1 MLSYTP
7 CIIPGMENIRKKR
20 LIIFFKKVVKL
31 KQLILLFLL
40 LIAKTV
46 ITQPVLYTEV
56 LVVGGGTG
64 GTAAGIQC
72 ARMGV
77 KTIIMEE
84 GPWLGGM
91 LSAAGVSAT
100 DGNHNLPSGIWNEF
114 RNAIYKVYG
123 GAEKVATGWISN
135 THFEPGVADSIFKS
149 MAAKEKKLSVYYHH
163 LFSAIIKKGKQ
174 VVGANFINTK
184 TKNKI
189 TVYAKQVIEATELGD
204 VIASAAIP
212 FNIGMESGNETG
224 ENVGVKET
232 NDIIQDLTYVAI
244 LKNYGNGT
252 DKTIPQPA
260 NYSPQEFDGACT
272 NYYINK
278 SIIAPT
284 VDAQKMLD
292 YAKLPNGKYMINW
305 PGRGN
310 DIYLTIISLTPA
322 QREKELEK
330 AKQQTLRFV
339 YFIQTQLGFKNLGLT
354 EDEFGT
360 KDKLALMPYY
370 RESRRVKGIT
380 RFTINHIAKPF
391 DYNYYRTGISVGDYP
406 IDHHHKKNPAA
417 PQHLEFYP
425 IPSYNI
431 PLGSLIPESTDGLI
445 VCDKSISVSNVVNGT
460 TRLQPVVLLT
470 GQAAG
475 TLAALCIINKKQ
487 PREINIRNIQEQLV
501 KSGTL
506 IMPYRDAGI
515 SHPFFSSIQR
525 IGATGILKGTG
536 IPFKWANQTWFYPDS
551 AVVTAILI
559 EDLRPFIEVSDLQNQ
574 YIRIKDAIKI
584 ISLIGSRHKGK
595 LRNMSLT
602 FADVEKLNNQIRNNW
617 NKWGLKNFSE
627 QRNIT
632 RAEFSVLLD
641 KSIDPFQLKQVD
653 HKGNFNN

>member
-1 MLSYTP
+1 MKP
-7 CIIPGMENIRKKR
+7 
-20 LIIFFKKVVKL
+20 
-31 KQLILLFLL
+31 KQLILLLL
-40 LIAKTV
+40 LLMAKTA
-46 ITQPVLYTEV
+46 IAQPVLYTDV

-77 KTIIMEE
+77 KSIIMEE

-114 RNAIYKVYG
+114 RSAIYKVYG
-123 GAEKVATGWISN
+123 GADKVATGWISN

-149 MAAKEKKLSVYYHH
+149 IAAKEKKLSVYYHH
-163 LFSAIIKKGKQ
+163 LFSAVIKKGNQ
-174 VVGANFINTK
+174 VVGASFINTK

-212 FNIGMESGNETG
+212 FDIGMESGNKTG
-224 ENVGVKET
+224 ENVGVKES

-244 LKNYGNGT
+244 LKNYGSGT
-252 DKTIPQPA
+252 DKTIPLPA

-284 VDAQKMLD
+284 IDAQKMLD

-339 YFIQTQLGFKNLGLT
+339 YFIQTQLGFKNLGLAD
-354 EDEFGT
+354 DEFGT

-391 DYNYYRTGISVGDYP
+391 AYNYYRTGISVGDYP
-406 IDHHHKKNPAA
+406 IDHHHKKNTAA

-425 IPSYNI
+425 IPS
-431 PLGSLIPESTDGLI
+431 
-445 VCDKSISVSNVVNGT
+445 
-460 TRLQPVVLLT
+460 
-470 GQAAG
+470 
-475 TLAALCIINKKQ
+475 
-487 PREINIRNIQEQLV
+487 
-501 KSGTL
+501 
-506 IMPYRDAGI
+506 
-515 SHPFFSSIQR
+515 
-525 IGATGILKGTG
+525 
-536 IPFKWANQTWFYPDS
+536 
-551 AVVTAILI
+551 
-559 EDLRPFIEVSDLQNQ
+559 
-574 YIRIKDAIKI
+574 
-584 ISLIGSRHKGK
+584 
-595 LRNMSLT
+595 
-602 FADVEKLNNQIRNNW
+602 
-617 NKWGLKNFSE
+617 
-627 QRNIT
+627 
-632 RAEFSVLLD
+632 
-641 KSIDPFQLKQVD
+641 
-653 HKGNFNN
+653 

>member
-1 MLSYTP
+1 MKP
-7 CIIPGMENIRKKR
+7 
-20 LIIFFKKVVKL
+20 
-31 KQLILLFLL
+31 KQLMLLFLL
-40 LIAKTV
+40 LITKTV

-123 GAEKVATGWISN
+123 GADKVATGWISN
-135 THFEPGVADSIFKS
+135 THFEPAVANSIFKS

-163 LFSAIIKKGKQ
+163 LFSSVIKKGNQ
-174 VVGANFINTK
+174 VIGASFINTN

-204 VIASAAIP
+204 VIASAAIT
-212 FNIGMESGNETG
+212 FNSGMESGTETG

-232 NDIIQDLTYVAI
+232 NDLIQDLTYVAI
-244 LKNYGNGT
+244 LKNYGVGT
-252 DKTIPQPA
+252 DKTISLPA

-272 NYYINK
+272 NYYNDN

-310 DIYLTIISLTPA
+310 DIYLNIISLTPA

-339 YFIQTQLGFKNLGLT
+339 YFIQTQLGFKNLGLV

-391 DYNYYRTGISVGDYP
+391 EYTYYRTGISVGDYP

-431 PLGSLIPESTDGLI
+431 PVGSLIPETTDGLI

-475 TLAALCIINKKQ
+475 TLAALCILKKKQ
-487 PREINIRNIQEQLV
+487 ARAINIRNIQDELV
-501 KSGTL
+501 KSGAL

-515 SHPFFSSIQR
+515 THPYFSSIQR

-551 AVVTAILI
+551 AVVTATLI
-559 EDLRPFIEVSDLQNQ
+559 EDLKPFGEITGLQNQ
-574 YIRIKDAIKI
+574 FIRIKDALKI
-584 ISLIGSRHKGK
+584 ISLMGTRYKDK
-595 LRNMSLT
+595 LRNISLT
-602 FADVEKLNNQIRNNW
+602 FADPEKLNIQIKNNW
-617 NKWGLKNFSE
+617 KNWGLKNYRE
-627 QRNIT
+627 ERNIT
-632 RAEFSVLLD
+632 RAEFSVLID
-641 KSIDPFQLKQVD
+641 KSIDPFHLKQVD
-653 HKGNFNN
+653 YLGNFYN